1 MTTSDSTKPLT
12 ARDVFFDDERSSTTV
27 LEKALEERDLLDA
40 VAGHV
45 KAATPVAKSF
55 VLKQAAEAIN
65 DLLGALHIDD
75 LLIGGWA
82 HVQELQA
89 AIEAT
94 SEGGVRHVALAS
106 HSIASEHAPSLDLM
120 VNETPV
126 RLLDLR
132 VALGFVV
139 DACELVVRDG
149 KIDGVEVG
157 SMSADGKLDAA
168 AQTILQRS
176 LPRLDVS
183 RLFPKAPPEPAGEPG
198 P

>member
-1 MTTSDSTKPLT
+1 VTTIDSSKPLT
-12 ARDVFFDDERSSTTV
+12 ARDVFFDGDAASTAA
-27 LEKALEERDLLDA
+27 LEKALEEHDLLDA

-45 KAATPVAKSF
+45 KTATPVTKNF
-55 VLKQAAEAIN
+55 VLKQAAQAID
-65 DLLGALHIDD
+65 DLLGALHVDD

-120 VNETPV
+120 VNEMPV

-168 AQTILQRS
+168 AQTIVQRS

-183 RLFPKAPPEPAGEPG
+183 RLFRRRAADTPGESAP
-198 P
+198 